1 MTFPVFFDTCALF
14 GGTLNDTFLRLAE
27 LGAYQILWSDG
38 VLTELER
45 NLADRVGPEGARRRV
60 SAMRAA
66 FPDAAVADYEDLA
79 HAMTCEPKDRH
90 VLAAA
95 VRGHAEVLI
104 TFNIKD
110 FPASSL
116 APHAVTVVHPDDFL
130 LDQLDLHPARVGA
143 ALIGQVL
150 DANRPPLTM
159 SRLLGILGRSDVP
172 RFSAEARRHDFLV
185 PGESND

>member
-1 MTFPVFFDTCALF
+1 MAFPVFFDTCALF

-27 LGAYQILWSDG
+27 LGTYRILWSDD

-45 NLADRVGPEGARRRV
+45 NLATRVGPVGAARRV
-60 SAMRAA
+60 SAMRVA
-66 FPDAAVADYEDLA
+66 FPDAEVTDYEELVG
-79 HAMTCEPKDRH
+79 AMTCDPKDRH

-95 VRGHAEVLI
+95 VRGQAEVLV
-104 TFNIKD
+104 TFNTKD
-110 FPASSL
+110 FPKPSL
-116 APHAVTVVHPDDFL
+116 EPHALTVVHPDDFL

-143 ALIGQVL
+143 ALAGQVL

-172 RFSAEARRHDFLV
+172 RFAAEARRHDFRV
-185 PGESND
+185 GDAEE

>member
-1 MTFPVFFDTCALF
+1 MAFPVFFDTCALF

-27 LGAYQILWSDG
+27 LGAYRILWSED
-38 VLTELER
+38 VLMELER
-45 NLADRVGPEGARRRV
+45 NLADRVSPVAAARRV

-66 FPDAAVADYEDLA
+66 FPDAAVLDYENLVT
-79 HAMTCEPKDRH
+79 AMTCDPKDLH

-95 VRGHAEVLI
+95 VRGQAEVLI
-104 TFNIKD
+104 TFNTKD
-110 FPASSL
+110 FPKSSVE
-116 APHAVTVVHPDDFL
+116 PHAVAVVHPDDFL

-143 ALIGQVL
+143 ALAGQVL

-172 RFSAEARRHDFLV
+172 RFAAEARRHDFRI
-185 PGESND
+185 PGDSDE